1 MNGND
6 KGGKGF
12 DPSRRRW
19 LADGLRT
26 LVGVALVAGLV
37 GVQQRQARAL
47 PASAIRPPGAA
58 DDEALFQ
65 GACIRCG
72 LCVRDCPYDTLRLA
86 ELGDEVALGTPY
98 FVARDIPCE
107 MCDDLPCVKACPTGA
122 LDPGL
127 TRIEDSQMGLAVLI
141 DQESCIAF
149 QGLRCEVCFN
159 ICPVRGKAISL
170 NKQHNA
176 RSGKHALFIPVVH
189 SRDCTGCGKC
199 EKACILDEAAIKVLP
214 IALAKG
220 MLGQHYRLGWEQKA
234 DAGGSLVTPDT
245 PHQYNLPEGMRY
257 EHGGRGL
264 IYGEPAPGMPGPDLP
279 ESALPESALPGS
291 ATPAAPG
298 SSLPPAGSLPPA
310 APLPPSASLPPV
322 APLPPEAA
330 ASPFPANPLETLNR
344 GGGI

>member
-1 MNGND
+1 MIGNE
-6 KGGKGF
+6 KGQKGF
-12 DPSRRRW
+12 DPGRRRW
-19 LADGLRT
+19 LTDGLRT
-26 LVGVALVAGLV
+26 VAGVALVAGLV

-47 PASAIRPPGAA
+47 PATAIRPPGAA

-72 LCVRDCPYDTLRLA
+72 LCVRDCPYDTLKLA
-86 ELGDEVALGTPY
+86 QLGDEVALGTPY

-122 LDPGL
+122 LDPAL
-127 TRIEDSQMGLAVLI
+127 TRIEDARMGLAVLI

-220 MLGQHYRLGWEQKA
+220 LLGQHYRLGWEQKA

-264 IYGEPAPGMPGPDLP
+264 LPAEPGGAAVPSPAPSAPAPYPALGPGASLGPDP
-279 ESALPESALPGS
+279 SSAL
-291 ATPAAPG
+291 APDIM
-298 SSLPPAGSLPPA
+298 P
-310 APLPPSASLPPV
+310 PLPP
-322 APLPPEAA
+322 AA